1 MPLNAGIMSGQ
12 LSGVGT
18 WNPDCDC
25 DMKHDYNSEKY
36 GDEGYSCYA

>member
-1 MPLNAGIMSGQ
+1 MPLNAGIMFGL
-12 LSGVGT
+12 LSERGR

-25 DMKHDYNSEKY
+25 DMKHNYSTEKY